1 MLPSAVFERLHYHLN
16 TNLGRARAH
25 LSSGAPL
32 PFTLLTS
39 SISKLSKKIIQ
50 KNIFFEFKKQRFSK
64 NNEENQ
70 KTRKKSR
77 DFQSRKNWTTQK
89 KRSKTRKR
97 RIYRILN
104 KVGRIY
110 AGLKSAELTWPEGK
124 LAFVDRVLH
133 VNCQVRVERGT

>member
-64 NNEENQ
+64 NNEENK
-70 KTRKKSR
+70 KTRKNQEIFNREKTG
-77 DFQSRKNWTTQK
+77 QPKKNAQK
-89 KRSKTRKR
+89 RENEEFTGSLIK
-97 RIYRILN
+97 
-104 KVGRIY
+104 
-110 AGLKSAELTWPEGK
+110 
-124 LAFVDRVLH
+124 
-133 VNCQVRVERGT
+133 